1 VARGRVG
8 GIGRASV
15 VWGLELT
22 SLTLSQH
29 ISWQNREGFC
39 PLNPGSS
46 SRSRALR
53 PGQRFLHTKQFGI
66 LIADLSKSARIQRP
80 NAGGEVSSTTSRCSS
95 RCVSRLVVW
104 TSRKRLRNGAT
115 RADA

>member
-1 VARGRVG
+1 MARGRVG

-46 SRSRALR
+46 SRSRTLF
-53 PGQRFLHTKQFGI
+53 PGQRVLHTKQFGI

-80 NAGGEVSSTTSRCSS
+80 NV
-95 RCVSRLVVW
+95 LDFVVW

-115 RADA
+115 RAWV